1 MNPIRSPKKGRK
13 KVGNHIGILPSTE
26 GVFRCPVVV
35 SEKNTSGMKSTG
47 IRPSF
52 PMAAADPRTDQHI
65 MGHNVRQQLSRVHLF
80 K

>member
-35 SEKNTSGMKSTG
+35 SEKKHVWDEINWN
-47 IRPSF
+47 P
-52 PMAAADPRTDQHI
+52 A
-65 MGHNVRQQLSRVHLF
+65 QLPNGCC
-80 K
+80 